1 MGLRD
6 GYGVLLGSL
15 VGYQR
20 DDPNDFGRYMHG
32 VLTLATPAGQYK
44 CAVDVDTQRGA
55 VPIHWRVQPLR
66 SAEWATLFALPD
78 GWHRLTSMPS
88 SGAVDYIRD
97 PRLHELLYIPDYAE
111 RRVRVPFPPGEW
123 PGFQLPHQSPIRRTY
138 DRAEFVGAA
147 LTAGST
153 SVVATDANVE
163 TSMELLRAPVGPVGD
178 VVEKTL
184 KLSSSSGKVVAL
196 RTAWNAGSSA
206 QALLDLEAV
215 ISNPQRVMVFGAPF
229 RGGPG
234 VHHQNR
240 GVHDIHQNQG
250 DPIGEGHD
258 EENAIWQDGI
268 TIAFRNDGTASAF
281 MNKFH
286 GQADATDDNGHPIPP

>member
-6 GYGVLLGSL
+6 GYGVLLGTL
-15 VGYQR
+15 AGYRR

-44 CAVDVDTQRGA
+44 CAVDVDTQHGT
-55 VPIHWRVQPLR
+55 VPIHWRIQPLR

-78 GWHRLTSMPS
+78 GWHPLTSTPS

-111 RRVRVPFPPGEW
+111 ERVRVPFPPREW
-123 PGFQLPHQSPIRRTY
+123 PGYQLPHQSPIRRTY
-138 DRAEFVGAA
+138 DQAEFVEAA
-147 LTAGST
+147 VTTGST
-153 SVVATDANVE
+153 SAAATETKVE

-178 VVEKTL
+178 IVTTTL
-184 KLSSSSGKVVAL
+184 KLSSSVGKIVAL

-229 RGGPG
+229 KVG
-234 VHHQNR
+234 R
-240 GVHDIHQNQG
+240 GVHDVHQNQG
-250 DPIGEGHD
+250 DPLGGGHD

-268 TIAFRNDGTASAF
+268 TIAFRSDGTASAF

-286 GQADATDDNGHPIPP
+286 GQADATDNNGHPIPP